1 MTPHKYEQTVFR
13 NLKDRSDEVHRINEA
28 EVWIKFKNGDEDAF
42 VWIYQ
47 NYFSVLYNYARQF
60 DLDPDFVKDHIQDLF
75 IYIRE
80 NRSRLADISSIKF
93 YLFKSLRRRLLANHK
108 QKFSLLSIFGLE
120 NRSVFEIKITETPEI
135 KLINRTLDDEKKERI
150 GKSLNRLTARQR
162 EAVLYFYYEGLSYRE
177 IAEIMGLKRTK
188 SARKLI
194 YRAIDALRKELHGF
208 KSSLY

>member
-1 MTPHKYEQTVFR
+1 MTPYKYEQTVFR
-13 NLKDRSDEVHRINEA
+13 NLNDRSDEVHKINEA

-108 QKFSLLSIFGLE
+108 QKFSFLSIFGLE
-120 NRSVFEIKITETPEI
+120 NRSVFEIKMTDTPEI

-150 GKSLNRLTARQR
+150 GKSLNRLTARQK

-177 IAEIMGLKRTK
+177 IAEVMGLKRTK

-194 YRAIDALRKELHGF
+194 YRAIDALRKELHGL